1 MLISLRIGE
10 RWLTTFR
17 PTSTREPSQS
27 PIGGRLT
34 PRSEAA
40 RRSRGQEHPIVS
52 PVESP
57 HNRKGGAKMGQWLSN
72 LAPWE
77 IYLIAAPSI
86 MLGAIL
92 LLGGIILLLESP
104 KRGRG

>member
-1 MLISLRIGE
+1 
-10 RWLTTFR
+10 
-17 PTSTREPSQS
+17 
-27 PIGGRLT
+27 
-34 PRSEAA
+34 
-40 RRSRGQEHPIVS
+40 
-52 PVESP
+52 
-57 HNRKGGAKMGQWLSN
+57 MGQWLSN
-72 LAPWE
+72 LAQWE